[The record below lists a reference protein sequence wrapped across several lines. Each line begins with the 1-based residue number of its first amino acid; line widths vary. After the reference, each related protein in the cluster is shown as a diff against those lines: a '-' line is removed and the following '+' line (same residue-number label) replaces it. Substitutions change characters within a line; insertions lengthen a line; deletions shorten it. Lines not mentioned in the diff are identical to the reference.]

1 MFFPFRD
8 ENELRC
14 GNPPSCSEKIRSP
27 GVADTDA
34 FHQFK
39 TDTGINTDKKN
50 YEIEEALLCEGNAN
64 SEDEIQ
70 EDVWSFPWVQI
81 LVPCSCHCQ
90 IVSSMKNID
99 VKIRSKEKFLMLL
112 INCQDIKR
120 SIHQQ
125 KYLKMFT
132 CFICFLQMVVV
143 LGSRMS

>member
-1 MFFPFRD
+1 MLFTNLKQIL
-8 ENELRC
+8 E
-14 GNPPSCSEKIRSP
+14 S
-27 GVADTDA
+27 T
-34 FHQFK
+34 Q
-39 TDTGINTDKKN
+39 TKK

-64 SEDEIQ
+64 PEDEIQ
-70 EDVWSFPWVQI
+70 EEGWSFPWLQI
-81 LVPCSCHCQ
+81 LVPRSCHCQ

-99 VKIRSKEKFLMLL
+99 IKIRSKEKFLTLL